1 MSQRRFSSLVI
12 PESVAR
18 ARGVP
23 IEDAGPAKEVADRV
37 RRGKAFL
44 KIVEAPWGIEFYIV
58 DAEAGI

>member
-1 MSQRRFSSLVI
+1 MSQNRFSTLVI
-12 PESVAR
+12 PASVAR

-37 RRGKAFL
+37 RQGKAFL

-58 DAEAGI
+58 DAEAGL